1 MNRREVIKLG
11 TAATV
16 GLSAGCNVF
25 AAEKALRVLIL
36 GGTGFIGPHFV
47 AALQA
52 RGHRLT
58 LFNRGKR
65 NAGLF
70 PQIETLLGDRNDK
83 LDALKNRSWDV
94 VIDNS
99 GYVPRH
105 VRLSAEL
112 LKGHVEQYIF
122 VSSISAYAD
131 LATPGIDEDYATAK
145 LADSSVEEVT
155 GETYGGLKAL
165 CEQAVERTY
174 GERATIL
181 RPTYIVGPGDPTDR
195 FTYWPVRAARG
206 GTMLAPG
213 TTSDPIQIIDVR
225 DFADFAVPC
234 VEQRFTGRYNI
245 CVPPRSV
252 SVGGLLESAK
262 RLSKSD
268 ATFVWADQEF
278 LQANGLVE
286 SAEIPIWSPTQG
298 EYAGA
303 ALVNPAR
310 AVGKGL
316 HFRAL
321 DTTVADTLAWHRK
334 RPTDQQQKLR
344 AGLMPEREAELLA
357 KLKAWKKGTQKDEGV
372 KSDG

>member
-1 MNRREVIKLG
+1 MNRRDVIKLS
-11 TAATV
+11 TAAAV
-16 GLSAGCNVF
+16 GLSAGCSVF
-25 AAEKALRVLIL
+25 ASERTLRVLIL

-52 RGHRLT
+52 RGHQLT

-70 PQIETLLGDRNDK
+70 PQIETLLGDRNGK
-83 LDALKNRSWDV
+83 LDALKNRSWDM

-122 VSSISAYAD
+122 VSSISAYSD
-131 LATPGIDEDYATAK
+131 LAAAGIDEDYATAK
-145 LADSSVEEVT
+145 LADPSVEEVT

-195 FTYWPVRAARG
+195 FTYWPVRVARG

-225 DFADFAVPC
+225 DFADFAVAC

-252 SVGGLLESAK
+252 SIGGLLESAK

-268 ATFVWADQEF
+268 TTFAWVDQEF

-286 SAEIPIWSPTQG
+286 SGEIPIWSPTQG

-303 ALVNPAR
+303 ALVDPAR
-310 AVGKGL
+310 AVAKGL
-316 HFRAL
+316 RFRAL
-321 DTTVADTLAWHRK
+321 DTTVADTLAWHRT
-334 RPTDQQQKLR
+334 RPAEQQQKLR

-357 KLKAWKKGTQKDEGV
+357 KLKVWKKGMSEG
-372 KSDG
+372 